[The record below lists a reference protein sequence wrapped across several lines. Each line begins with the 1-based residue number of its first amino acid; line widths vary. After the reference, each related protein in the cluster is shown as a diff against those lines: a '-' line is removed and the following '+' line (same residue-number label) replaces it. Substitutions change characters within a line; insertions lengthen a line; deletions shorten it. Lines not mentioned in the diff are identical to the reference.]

1 MKVSEDMA
9 IKLIALDL
17 DGTLL
22 TSKKTIDEETKK
34 RLLEVQKMGIS
45 IAIATGRDKGGI
57 DFVSKPLHLEEG
69 KNFVAGVNGQI
80 IYDFAKKEYYVD
92 GVFGAEDAKNVM
104 RLGKKYDFEVISCC
118 GYDNYDFIS
127 KKLKARQTTL
137 FTYSGL

>member
-45 IAIATGRDKGGI
+45 IAI
-57 DFVSKPLHLEEG
+57 V
-69 KNFVAGVNGQI
+69 
-80 IYDFAKKEYYVD
+80 
-92 GVFGAEDAKNVM
+92 
-104 RLGKKYDFEVISCC
+104 
-118 GYDNYDFIS
+118 
-127 KKLKARQTTL
+127 
-137 FTYSGL
+137 

>member
-80 IYDFAKKEYYVD
+80 IYDFAKKR
-92 GVFGAEDAKNVM
+92 NIM
-104 RLGKKYDFEVISCC
+104 
-118 GYDNYDFIS
+118 
-127 KKLKARQTTL
+127 
-137 FTYSGL
+137 